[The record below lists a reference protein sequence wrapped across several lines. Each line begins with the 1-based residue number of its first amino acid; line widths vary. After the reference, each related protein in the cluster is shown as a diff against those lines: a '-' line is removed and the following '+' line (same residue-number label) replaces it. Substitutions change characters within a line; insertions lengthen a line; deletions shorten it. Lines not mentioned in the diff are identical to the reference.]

1 MSRAPARD
9 YAAVLGPSGSLASQ
23 PGFRFRPGQL
33 AMAQAVGT
41 ALESGRV
48 LVVEAGTGTGKTF
61 AYLVPALLS
70 GQRLIISTGTRTLQ
84 DQLLQRDLPALL
96 EKLPVRVSVAA
107 LKGRGNYVCHYH
119 LERNLADGRF
129 AARADAALLRRI
141 RRFATRSAS
150 GDRAECADVPE
161 DSAVWSMAT
170 SAHDTCLG
178 TECPRIASCFV
189 LKARQRAHQVDIV
202 VVNHHLFCADL
213 ALRGDGVSELLPEVD
228 SVIFDEAHQ
237 LPDAAIHFFSR
248 SWSLRQTQDL
258 AVDLLRVGLREA
270 PDAADWIDC
279 RAGLEQGLRELR
291 VSAGEPG
298 RFTWDPGDPRC
309 GSMAADLT
317 TLHQT
322 LAGLEVLV
330 GSQAERGVELPLLL
344 GRIET
349 MRATLSLFLGTAHVS
364 HGCPEPEP
372 EPDQVR
378 WFEVSRSGVTL
389 HVSPIDIAVP
399 FRLALGDAPKGLVFT
414 SATLGL
420 AGRIELFGRQLGF
433 DAVDTMR
440 VESPFDY
447 ARQARIYIPRG
458 CGSPSHPD
466 FAGQVAHHIW
476 PLLRVNRGRAFVLCT
491 SLRMVGLLH
500 QLLRELQA
508 KDPGGPKIEFL
519 VQGEQAKALILERFR
534 QLEAPVLLGSASFW
548 EGVDVVGQQL
558 SLVVIDKL
566 PFAPPDEP
574 ILKARMRKALEAGED
589 FFSNWQLPQA
599 AISLR
604 QGAGRL
610 IRSESDKGL
619 LVVCDERL
627 ALRAYGRQ
635 LLRSLPP
642 FPLLRNAVDAVEFL
656 TAPQAD
662 GTLAPLAAESG

>member
-1 MSRAPARD
+1 
-9 YAAVLGPSGSLASQ
+9 
-23 PGFRFRPGQL
+23 
-33 AMAQAVGT
+33 MAQAVGT

-48 LVVEAGTGTGKTF
+48 LLVEAGTGTGKTF

-70 GQRLIISTGTRTLQ
+70 GQRLIISTGTRALQ

-96 EKLPVRVSVAA
+96 ENLAVRVSVAA
-107 LKGRGNYVCHYH
+107 LKGRSNYVCHYH
-119 LERNLADGRF
+119 LEQHLADGRF
-129 AARADAALLRRI
+129 AAREDAALLRRI
-141 RRFATRSAS
+141 RRFAARSAS

-161 DSAVWSMAT
+161 DAAVWSMAT
-170 SAHDTCLG
+170 STHDTCLG

-189 LKARQRAHQVDIV
+189 MKARQRAHQVDIV

-228 SVIFDEAHQ
+228 GVIFDEAHQ

-270 PDAADWIDC
+270 PDAADWLDLK
-279 RAGLEQGLRELR
+279 AGLEQGLRQLR
-291 VSAGEPG
+291 LSAGAPG
-298 RFTWDPGDPRC
+298 RFTWETGDPRC
-309 GSMAADLT
+309 RAITADLMA
-317 TLHQT
+317 LHRE
-322 LAGLEVLV
+322 LAVLEIMV

-344 GRIET
+344 GRIEA
-349 MRATLSLFLGTAHVS
+349 MRSTLSRFLGTADGS
-364 HGCPEPEP
+364 DQNPEPDS
-372 EPDQVR
+372 DQVR
-378 WFEVSRSGVTL
+378 WLEVSRSGVTL
-389 HVSPIDIAVP
+389 HLSPIDVAVP
-399 FRLALGDAPKGLVFT
+399 FRLALGEEPKGLVFT

-420 AGRIELFGRQLGF
+420 AGRIGLFGRQLGF
-433 DAVDTMR
+433 DAVDTLR

-458 CGSPSHPD
+458 CGSPTHPE
-466 FAGQVAHHIW
+466 FAGKVARHVW

-491 SLRMVGLLH
+491 SLRMVSRLH

-508 KDPGGPKIEFL
+508 EDPGGPNLEFL
-519 VQGEQAKALILERFR
+519 VQGEQPKALILERFR
-534 QLEAPVLLGSASFW
+534 QLQAPVLLGSASFW

-566 PFAPPDEP
+566 PFTPPDEP
-574 ILKARMRKALEAGED
+574 ILAARMRKAVAAGED

-599 AISLR
+599 AISLK

-656 TAPQAD
+656 TEFEAD
-662 GTLAPLAAESG
+662 GTLALANMDSGPFA